1 MTLEAQL
8 PQENAAGNAV
18 PRHVGII
25 MDGNGRWANGRGK
38 LRLDGHR
45 AGTEGIRPAL
55 HALHERGVAYVT
67 LFAFSTENWGR
78 PQDEVDG
85 LLELLGAVIQS
96 EVDALHRDNVRIRH
110 LGVLDRLPR
119 HLSDAICES
128 VDRTCGNTGLNLCV
142 AFDYGGRA
150 ELVDAVRSIVASGV
164 SPEEVTEETIRQH
177 LYLPDLPDP
186 DLIIRTAGEQR
197 ISNFLIWQSAYSEY
211 YKTDVL
217 WPDFDAAE
225 VDEALNEYSR
235 RKRKFGLLP
244 KDS

>member
-8 PQENAAGNAV
+8 PQENAAGNAM

-25 MDGNGRWANGRGK
+25 MDGNGRWANGQGK
-38 LRLDGHR
+38 PRLDGHR
-45 AGTEGIRPAL
+45 AGTDGIRPAL
-55 HALHERGVAYVT
+55 QALHEHGVAYVT

-85 LLELLGAVIQS
+85 LLDLLGAVIQN

-110 LGVLDRLPR
+110 IGVLDRLPKN
-119 HLSDAICES
+119 LSDAICAA
-128 VDRTCGNTGLNLCV
+128 VDRTHDNTGLNLCV

-150 ELVDAVRSIVASGV
+150 ELVNAVRSIVASGV

-177 LYLPDLPDP
+177 LYLPEFPDP
-186 DLIIRTAGEQR
+186 DLIVRTAGEQR
-197 ISNFLIWQSAYSEY
+197 ISNFLIWQAAYSEY
-211 YKTDVL
+211 YNTGVL
-217 WPDFDAAE
+217 WPDFDAVE
-225 VDEALNEYSR
+225 VERALSEYSR

-244 KDS
+244 KES